1 MKHAYLILAH
11 TEFGILQKL
20 LDSLDDNRNDIF
32 IHFDS
37 KVEVLPHLQV
47 EKAGLQIL
55 DNRVD
60 VRWGDYS
67 VLEAELHLFESAS
80 LKNSYEY
87 YHLLS
92 GVDMPLKSQD
102 FIHQFFEN
110 NRGKEF
116 IGYFKG
122 DINNE
127 ISRKV
132 RRYHLFPGNFREDSG
147 LNLIKKVGRSIFLKF
162 QNIIGFQRN
171 SRINFKKGT
180 QWLSITDELVK
191 FILTQRPNIKKTYKN
206 TFCCDEIVVQTI
218 CYNSKFKDQIYDLN
232 DEARGCMREIRWENN
247 IIRDWTDDDY
257 EELIKSDKL
266 FARKFNSKNMKIVNK
281 ILEYVV

>member
-1 MKHAYLILAH
+1 
-11 TEFGILQKL
+11 
-20 LDSLDDNRNDIF
+20 
-32 IHFDS
+32 
-37 KVEVLPHLQV
+37 V

-122 DINNE
+122 DIKNE